1 MSRLMIA
8 LVSINLFDIACNNQ
22 ASPGETSDRTNGFT
36 PALKTQEDSLFH
48 DVMQGHDAGMAK
60 VGKLRKNIN
69 ATQHLLDSLGK
80 VPAQKVNAAYKQSL
94 TDLHTAL
101 NNANNEM
108 TSWMD
113 GFKLDSASDNK
124 ELRIKYLQEE
134 KVKVTMV
141 KELIFSALNRADS
154 LLKPI
159 GNKQ

>member
-8 LVSINLFDIACNNQ
+8 LVSISLFAIACNNE
-22 ASPGETSDRTNGFT
+22 ASTGETTDRKDGFT

-60 VGKLRKNIN
+60 IGKLRKNIN

-80 VPAQKVNAAYKQSL
+80 VSAQKLNGAYKQSL

-113 GFKLDSASDNK
+113 GFKVDSAADNK
-124 ELRIKYLQEE
+124 ELRIKYLQQE
-134 KVKVTMV
+134 KEKISVV
-141 KELIFSALNRADS
+141 KEHIYSALQQADS
-154 LLKPI
+154 LLK
-159 GNKQ
+159 K